1 MSALNDKLF
10 WIDAVERSVKTVAQT
25 IVALLTADGV
35 LGLFSVN
42 WEEMLSVA
50 GLAGLVSILTSIA
63 SAGSGN
69 SASLVVDS
77 KKKK

>member
-1 MSALNDKLF
+1 MSVLSSKIF
-10 WIDAVERSVKTVAQT
+10 WIDAAERSVKTVAQT
-25 IVALLTADGV
+25 MVAVLTASGV

-42 WEEMLSVA
+42 WGDAISVS
-50 GLAGLVSILTSIA
+50 GLAGLISILTSIG

-77 KKKK
+77 KKK